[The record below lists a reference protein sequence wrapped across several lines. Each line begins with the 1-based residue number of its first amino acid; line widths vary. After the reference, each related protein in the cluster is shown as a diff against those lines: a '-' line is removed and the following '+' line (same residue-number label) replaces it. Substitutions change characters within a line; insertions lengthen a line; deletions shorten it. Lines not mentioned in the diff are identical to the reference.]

1 MRVLYFSDS
10 YGPHDYRF
18 LEALDRSG
26 WDVLFLQRRPGST
39 FESRPLP
46 KGVRHLGFLEATPR
60 RRRLGYA
67 LADRLPAR
75 LAELEV
81 DVVHAG
87 PVQDCAW
94 LAARAGFP
102 CLVTMS
108 WGSDL
113 LDRANFGL
121 GRWLARAALRRS
133 AAFLGDCEAVRQRA
147 IGLGMDPERTVT
159 FPWGVDLERFRP
171 GADSAAR
178 SALGWDTAFVA
189 LCVRSWEPR
198 YGIDTVLEGFT
209 LAARRDPSLRLI
221 LAGDGSLRSWVIAEV
236 EASGLAERIW
246 LPGFVPYGDLPML
259 YHAADVYLSAS
270 HSDGSSVS
278 LLEAMACGLPAL
290 VSDIPGNREWVE
302 PGVSGLWFPRGDAV
316 RLSQLLLEASS
327 VRGDLRRFGARGR
340 EIVEDRAD
348 WRQNSP
354 MLLDAYAIALDPA
367 EGDR

>member
-1 MRVLYFSDS
+1 MRVLYFSDG

-18 LEALDRSG
+18 LEALHRTG
-26 WDVLFLQRRPGST
+26 WDVYFLQRRAGST
-39 FESRPLP
+39 ESRPLP
-46 KGVRHLGFLEATPR
+46 KGVRHLGFLESTPL
-60 RRRLGYA
+60 RRRLGYVHAGRLQA
-67 LADRLPAR
+67 L

-102 CLVTMS
+102 RLVTMS

-113 LDRANFGL
+113 LDRANFGI
-121 GRWLARAALRRS
+121 GRWLARATLRRS
-133 AAFLGDCEAVRQRA
+133 VAFLGDCEAVRLRA
-147 IGLGMDPERTVT
+147 IELGMDPGRTVI

-171 GADSAAR
+171 VADSAAR
-178 SALGWDTAFVA
+178 SALGWGEALVV

-209 LAARRDPSLRLI
+209 LAARQEPRLRLI
-221 LAGDGSLRSWVIAEV
+221 LAGDGSLRSWVIGEV
-236 EASGLAERIW
+236 EASGLAERVW
-246 LPGFVPYGDLPML
+246 LPGYVPYRDLPML

-270 HSDGSSVS
+270 RGDGSSVS

-302 PGVSGLWFPRGDAV
+302 PGVSGLRFPPGDAV
-316 RLSQLLLEASS
+316 RLSQFLIEASGI
-327 VRGDLRRFGARGR
+327 RTGLRRFGARGR

-348 WRQNSP
+348 WRRNSP
-354 MLLDAYAIALDPA
+354 RLLDAYAIALDRGGGA
-367 EGDR
+367 R

>member
-1 MRVLYFSDS
+1 MRVLYFSDG

-18 LEALDRSG
+18 LEALHRSG
-26 WDVLFLQRRPGST
+26 WDALFLQRRAGATSET
-39 FESRPLP
+39 RPLP
-46 KGVRHLGFLEATPR
+46 QGVRHLGMLETTPQ
-60 RRRLGYA
+60 RRRLGFG
-67 LADRLPAR
+67 LADRLRAQ
-75 LAELEV
+75 LAGLEV

-121 GRWLARAALRRS
+121 GRWLARATLRRS

-147 IGLGMDPERTVT
+147 IALGMDSERIVI

-171 GADSAAR
+171 DATSAAR
-178 SALGWDTAFVA
+178 SAQGWEGALVA
-189 LCVRSWEPR
+189 LCLRSWEPR

-221 LAGDGSLRSWVIAEV
+221 LAGDGSLRSWVLAEV
-236 EASGLAERIW
+236 EASGLGERIW
-246 LPGFVPYGDLPML
+246 LPGYVPYRDLPML
-259 YHAADVYLSAS
+259 YHAADLYLSAS
-270 HSDGSSVS
+270 RSDGSSVS

-302 PGVSGLWFPRGDAV
+302 PGVSGLRFPAGDAV
-316 RLSQLLLEASS
+316 RLSQILIEASS
-327 VRGDLRRFGARGR
+327 LRSDLRRFGGRGR

-348 WRQNSP
+348 WRRNSP
-354 MLLDAYAIALDPA
+354 RLLDAYAIALA
-367 EGDR
+367 RAGGT